1 MSGQPLNL
9 EGDIVELTRAICDIE
24 SVSGNEKELADAIE
38 SALAKYSHLEIIR
51 DGDAIIART
60 NFGHAT
66 RVVIAGHIDTVPL
79 AGNLPVKLLPMERE
93 QVLWGRGTVDM
104 KAGVAVQL
112 KLAATLDKTNT
123 ETETVSMCP
132 AITTRVA

>member
-66 RVVIAGHIDTVPL
+66 RVVIAGHIDMFR
-79 AGNLPVKLLPMERE
+79 LPTTFLSNYCPWSASRCS
-93 QVLWGRGTVDM
+93 
-104 KAGVAVQL
+104 GV
-112 KLAATLDKTNT
+112 
-123 ETETVSMCP
+123 
-132 AITTRVA
+132 VAQST